1 MEIGQGNGKIY
12 LGIPRERFYFNEF
25 TDNRDSIL
33 ESLQIDGLA
42 CGFYQASGHRVDRN
56 RDRIC
61 EGFLNL
67 KNKPEWLLMVDSD
80 MEHVPTIGQ
89 RLAKH
94 KKPIVGCLYFH
105 RGDSHDPLVFR
116 RAVNGKDQWGRPSKL
131 WAPLRDEVYDF
142 LTKTGVPRYD
152 GAVGIN
158 GMEEEGL
165 VEVDAIGTGGILL
178 HRSVLETIPGPWFE
192 YENGTVSEDLAF
204 CDKAKF
210 QYKIPVYCDMS
221 TISGHFKLSAMG
233 QTQFRMK
240 YENRGM
246 QYSSYS
252 AEDAIRWTADFLKKP
267 IKKIEKLFNIGLGN
281 EFGEYWKTLNVDTSE
296 KELQVYR
303 DPQSA
308 LPYMIELLKWN
319 SSKGHIEL
327 RKQYANIR
335 NSNVLDLGAGIGT
348 LTIQL
353 AVQHN
358 NVIAV
363 EVNPVLREFIKYR
376 YNLVKDSIETS
387 VNPITVVGDE
397 WLTLSI
403 KNIEYVFA
411 LDVFEHLLPE
421 DLQSILRKISNVM
434 LSGGRLFYH
443 ANWGQQED
451 FPMHHNHGAIWKQL
465 LLDSGFYPLSDTVAQ
480 RM

>member
-33 ESLQIDGLA
+33 ESLQRDGLA

-61 EGFLNL
+61 DGFLSL

-116 RAVNGKDQWGRPSKL
+116 RAVNGKDKWGRPNKL

-142 LTKTGVPRYD
+142 LVKSGVPRYD

-165 VEVDAIGTGGILL
+165 IYVDAVGTGGILL

-192 YENGTVSEDLAF
+192 YEDGMVSEDLSF

-210 QYKIPVYCDMS
+210 QYKIPVYCDLS
-221 TISGHFKLSAMG
+221 TISGHYKLSAMG

-240 YENRGM
+240 YEYRGM

-252 AEDAIRWTADFLKKP
+252 DKDAVTWTSDFLKIP
-267 IKKIEKLFNIGLGN
+267 YKKVEKLFINGLGN
-281 EFGEYWKTLNVDTSE
+281 EFGEYWKTLNIDTAE
-296 KELQVYR
+296 KERQAYR

-308 LPYMIELLKWN
+308 LPYMVELLKWN
-319 SSKGHIEL
+319 STINHIEM
-327 RKQYANIR
+327 RKEYMGIR
-335 NSNVLDLGAGIGT
+335 NSNVLDLGAGVGT
-348 LTIQL
+348 LAIQL
-353 AVQHN
+353 AIQHN
-358 NVIAV
+358 NVTAI
-363 EVNPVLREFIKYR
+363 EVNPVLQEFIKYR
-376 YNLVKDSIETS
+376 YNIAKNSIETY
-387 VNPITVVGDE
+387 VNPITIMSDE
-397 WLTLSI
+397 WLTSDT
-403 KNIEYVFA
+403 KNIEYAFA

-421 DLQSILRKISNVM
+421 DLQRILTKLAEVM
-434 LSGGRLFYH
+434 ISGGKLFYH
-443 ANWGQQED
+443 ATFDQQEN
-451 FPMHHNHGAIWKQL
+451 FPMHHDYSNIWKQL
-465 LLDSGFYPLSDTVAQ
+465 LLDSGFYPLADTIAQ